1 MRRRNKMTSVKS
13 TAIKLLENLPEDK
26 LKETVTFMKFL
37 QQKEEWEATEEIL
50 SDKKLKTA
58 WKKGKK
64 EVETGKTEDWE
75 KVKQRLFTPKGKSRK
90 NV

>member
-1 MRRRNKMTSVKS
+1 MASVKR

-37 QQKEEWEATEEIL
+37 QQKEEWEASEEIL
-50 SDKKLKTA
+50 SDAKLEAA

-64 EVETGKTEDWE
+64 EVKAGKTEDWE
-75 KVKQRLFTPKGKSRK
+75 KVKHRLFTPKGKPRR